1 MSLKEEASVAKRAP
15 NIHVGMN
22 LLHTRRMD
30 ALPPFHTLIAF
41 DATLRHR
48 SMTLAAAELGVT
60 QSAVS
65 HRLRKLE
72 RFIGTPLL
80 HRSNSGITATPA
92 GVALAEG
99 LTDLMSGMAA
109 LRARCRAA
117 VAPASLRV
125 GVGAALADY
134 WLVRR
139 LPNFT
144 ANNPGISIEM
154 VVIENATQA
163 WSLDLDVQ
171 VLWMPAAQARA
182 TSTQRLLF
190 QEQVFPV
197 CHTRLLPDG
206 QPLANAAALATMPIL
221 HKGSIGGS
229 SGAEWSWP
237 VWFRRLGLAAN
248 PPDGLRFQMIG
259 TAIAA
264 ALQGAGVVLARSLL
278 VRDAL
283 ADGRLC
289 RVLPDCWDI
298 PSSKAHIV
306 RWPAALA
313 SDQRVGKFVAWLT
326 DEARLASA
334 A

>member
-1 MSLKEEASVAKRAP
+1 
-15 NIHVGMN
+15 
-22 LLHTRRMD
+22 MD
-30 ALPPFHTLIAF
+30 ALPPFDTLIAF

-72 RFIGTPLL
+72 RFMGTPVL
-80 HRSNSGITATPA
+80 HRSNNGITATPA

-99 LTDLMSGMAA
+99 LTDLMGGLAG

-117 VAPASLRV
+117 VAPANLRV

-144 ANNPGISIEM
+144 ANNPGVSVEM
-154 VVIENATQA
+154 VVIESGTQA
-163 WSLDLDVQ
+163 RSLDLDVQ

-182 TSTQRLLF
+182 TSNQRLLF

-197 CHTRLLPDG
+197 CHPRLLPHG
-206 QPLANAAALATMPIL
+206 QPLAHAAALLDMPIV
-221 HKGSIGGS
+221 HKGSIRSS
-229 SGAEWSWP
+229 SGAEWSWAI
-237 VWFRRLGLAAN
+237 WFRRLGLVAN
-248 PPDGLRFQMIG
+248 PPEGLRFEMMG

-264 ALQGAGVVLARSLL
+264 ALQGSGVVLARSLL

-289 RVLPDCWDI
+289 RVLPDCWDM
-298 PSSKAHIV
+298 PSSKAHVV
-306 RWPAALA
+306 RWPAAHA

>member
-1 MSLKEEASVAKRAP
+1 M
-15 NIHVGMN
+15 NFIHT
-22 LLHTRRMD
+22 LTMD
-30 ALPPFHTLIAF
+30 ALPPFDTLIAF

-48 SMTLAAAELGVT
+48 SMTLAAAELRVT

-72 RFIGTPLL
+72 RFIGVPLL
-80 HRSNSGITATPA
+80 RRSSVGVTATPA

-99 LTDLMSGMAA
+99 LTDLMTGLAG

-117 VAPASLRV
+117 IAPAGLRV

-139 LPNFT
+139 LPDFPE
-144 ANNPGISIEM
+144 NNPNIAVEL
-154 VVIENATQA
+154 VVIENASQA
-163 WSLDLDVQ
+163 RALDLDVQ
-171 VLWMPAAQARA
+171 VLWMPSAHARA

-197 CHTRLLPDG
+197 CHPRLLPDR
-206 QPLANAAALATMPIL
+206 QPLADAAELVNMPIL
-221 HKGSIGGS
+221 HKGSVGGS

-237 VWFRRLGLAAN
+237 IWFERLGL
-248 PPDGLRFQMIG
+248 PDHAKGGLRFEMIG

-289 RVLPDCWDI
+289 RVLPDRWDM
-298 PSSKAHIV
+298 PSTKAHIV
-306 RWPAALA
+306 RWPAALT
-313 SDQRVGKFVAWLT
+313 SDPRIQKFVAWLT
-326 DEARLASA
+326 DEASRTNHA
-334 A
+334 

>member
-1 MSLKEEASVAKRAP
+1 
-15 NIHVGMN
+15 
-22 LLHTRRMD
+22 MD
-30 ALPPFHTLIAF
+30 ALPPFDTLIAF

-72 RFIGTPLL
+72 RFIGTPVLR
-80 HRSNSGITATPA
+80 RSNSGITATPA

-99 LTDLMSGMAA
+99 LTDLMGGLAA

-117 VAPASLRV
+117 VAPARV

-163 WSLDLDVQ
+163 RSLDLDVQ
-171 VLWMPAAQARA
+171 VLWMPAAEARA

-229 SGAEWSWP
+229 SGTEWSWP
-237 VWFRRLGLAAN
+237 VWFGRLGLAVN
-248 PPDGLRFQMIG
+248 PPDGLRFAMIG

-289 RVLPDCWDI
+289 RVLPDCWDM

>member
-1 MSLKEEASVAKRAP
+1 M
-15 NIHVGMN
+15 H
-22 LLHTRRMD
+22 
-30 ALPPFHTLIAF
+30 ALPPFDSLLAF

-48 SMTLAAAELGVT
+48 SMTLAAAELGIT

-72 RFIGTPLL
+72 RFIGTPVLR
-80 HRSNSGITATPA
+80 RSNSGITATPA

-99 LTDLMSGMAA
+99 LTDLMSGLAA

-117 VAPASLRV
+117 VAPANLRV

-154 VVIENATQA
+154 VVTENATQA
-163 WSLDLDVQ
+163 RSLDLDVQ
-171 VLWMPAAQARA
+171 VLWMPAAEART

-197 CHTRLLPDG
+197 CHNRLLPDG
-206 QPLANAAALATMPIL
+206 RPLANTAALATMPIL
-221 HKGSIGGS
+221 HKGSINGS
-229 SGAEWSWP
+229 SATEWSWP
-237 VWFRRLGLAAN
+237 VWFRRLGLAVN
-248 PPDGLRFQMIG
+248 PPDGLRFEMIG

-289 RVLPDCWDI
+289 RVLPERWDM
-298 PSSKAHIV
+298 PSSKTHIV

>member
-1 MSLKEEASVAKRAP
+1 
-15 NIHVGMN
+15 MN
-22 LLHTRRMD
+22 LVHTCQMD
-30 ALPPFHTLIAF
+30 ALPPFDTLIAF

-80 HRSNSGITATPA
+80 HRSSTGITATPA

-99 LTDLMSGMAA
+99 LTDLMTGLAA

-144 ANNPGISIEM
+144 ANNPGLSIEM

-163 WSLDLDVQ
+163 RSLDLDVQ
-171 VLWMPAAQARA
+171 VLWMPAAEARA

-206 QPLANAAALATMPIL
+206 EPLAHAAALATMPIL

-229 SGAEWSWP
+229 SGTEWSWP
-237 VWFRRLGLAAN
+237 VWFRRLGVAVN
-248 PPDGLRFQMIG
+248 PPEGLRFEMIG

-289 RVLPDCWDI
+289 RVLPDCWDM
-298 PSSKAHIV
+298 PSSKVHIV

-313 SDQRVGKFVAWLT
+313 SDPRVGKFVAWLT
-326 DEARLASA
+326 DEARAASA

>member
-30 ALPPFHTLIAF
+30 ALPPFDTLIAF

-99 LTDLMSGMAA
+99 LTDLMSGLAA

-171 VLWMPAAQARA
+171 VLWTPAAQARA

-190 QEQVFPV
+190 QEQWTFVF
-197 CHTRLLPDG
+197 
-206 QPLANAAALATMPIL
+206 
-221 HKGSIGGS
+221 
-229 SGAEWSWP
+229 
-237 VWFRRLGLAAN
+237 
-248 PPDGLRFQMIG
+248 
-259 TAIAA
+259 
-264 ALQGAGVVLARSLL
+264 
-278 VRDAL
+278 
-283 ADGRLC
+283 
-289 RVLPDCWDI
+289 
-298 PSSKAHIV
+298 
-306 RWPAALA
+306 
-313 SDQRVGKFVAWLT
+313 
-326 DEARLASA
+326 ASA
-334 A
+334 ASVAYFSRTQPNVQGRRRPPCLHSSLTPRMTRRLRSTAITDSPRCKASHAVCFCRSRVPLAWHGATVRRKSRRPNTPMRIRPG

>member
-1 MSLKEEASVAKRAP
+1 
-15 NIHVGMN
+15 MN
-22 LLHTRRMD
+22 LIHTRRMD
-30 ALPPFHTLIAF
+30 ALPPFDTLIAF

-72 RFIGTPLL
+72 RFMGTPVLQ
-80 HRSNSGITATPA
+80 RSHIGISATPA

-99 LTDLMSGMAA
+99 LTDLMSGLAG

-144 ANNPGISIEM
+144 ANNPGVSVEM
-154 VVIENATQA
+154 VVIESGAEA
-163 WSLDLDVQ
+163 RSLDLDVQ
-171 VLWMPAAQARA
+171 VLWMPAADARA
-182 TSTQRLLF
+182 TSNQRLLF

-197 CHTRLLPDG
+197 CHPRLLPHG
-206 QPLANAAALATMPIL
+206 QPLADAAALLDMPIV
-221 HKGSIGGS
+221 HKGSIRN
-229 SGAEWSWP
+229 SGAEWSWAI
-237 VWFRRLGLAAN
+237 WFRRLGLAAN
-248 PPDGLRFQMIG
+248 PAEGLRFEMIS

-264 ALQGAGVVLARSLL
+264 ALQGSGVVLARSLL

-289 RVLPDCWDI
+289 RVLPDCWDM

-326 DEARLASA
+326 DEARLANA